1 MTNTKAPMAD
11 GQVISYLAG
20 RVLIRLQCVRSG
32 QAYRAAAC
40 YGSTGAEV
48 PELSRSFPTEAQGRA
63 FARTLAE
70 VFRAGRTIQS
80 VIGE

>member
-1 MTNTKAPMAD
+1 MVD
-11 GQVISYLAG
+11 GEIINYLAG

-32 QAYRAAAC
+32 HAYRAATC
-40 YGSTGAEV
+40 YGSTGVEV
-48 PELSRSFPTEAQGRA
+48 PELSMSFPTEAQGRA

-70 VFRAGRTIQS
+70 VFRTGRTIQS